1 MSAQAKDVLTGTDV
15 TVWLDGD
22 EVGVWASLE
31 ANITINYEDVN
42 IGRDVDRKFLSF
54 QGDGSLNYQATNSL
68 TVEMFNKIKSNPD
81 VRFTIEGELTRGST
95 GEKEAY
101 SIPGVTFDSIPLA
114 TWSKNEVI
122 TKEMSFRFPPSQIIT
137 TSTID

>member
-1 MSAQAKDVLTGTDV
+1 MTAQAKDVLTGTDV
-15 TVWLDGD
+15 TVWLDGE

-31 ANITINYEDVN
+31 ANVTMNYDDVN
-42 IGRDVDRKFLSF
+42 IGQDVDRKFLSF
-54 QGDGSLNYQATNSL
+54 QGDGSLNYQATNSM

-81 VRFTIEGELTRGST
+81 VRFTIEGELTRAST

-114 TWSKNEVI
+114 TWSKNEIVS
-122 TKEMSFRFPPSQIIT
+122 KEMSFRFPPSQIVT

>member
-1 MSAQAKDVLTGTDV
+1 MTAQAKDVLTGTDV
-15 TVWLDGD
+15 TVWLDGE

-31 ANITINYEDVN
+31 ANVTMNYDDVN
-42 IGRDVDRKFLSF
+42 IGQDVDRKFLSF
-54 QGDGSLNYQATNSL
+54 QGDGSLNYQAANSM
-68 TVEMFNKIKSNPD
+68 TVEMFNKIKNNPD
-81 VRFTIEGELTRGST
+81 VRFTIEGELTRRST

-114 TWSKNEVI
+114 TWSKNEIVS
-122 TKEMSFRFPPSQIIT
+122 KEMSFRFPPSQIVT

>member
-1 MSAQAKDVLTGTDV
+1 MTAQAKDVLTGTDV
-15 TVWLDGD
+15 TVWLNGE

-101 SIPGVTFDSIPLA
+101 SIPGVTFDNIPLA
-114 TWSKNEVI
+114 TWSKNEVV
-122 TKEMSFRFPPSQIIT
+122 TKEMPFRFPPSQMVT

>member
-1 MSAQAKDVLTGTDV
+1 MTAQAKDVLTGTDV
-15 TVWLDGD
+15 TVWLDGE

-31 ANITINYEDVN
+31 ANVTMNYDDVN
-42 IGRDVDRKFLSF
+42 IGQDVDRKFLSF
-54 QGDGSLNYQATNSL
+54 QGDGSLNYQATNSM
-68 TVEMFNKIKSNPD
+68 TVEMFNKIKNNPD
-81 VRFTIEGELTRGST
+81 VRFTIEGELTRHST

-114 TWSKNEVI
+114 TWSKNEIVL
-122 TKEMSFRFPPSQIIT
+122 KEMSFRFPPSQIVT

>member
-1 MSAQAKDVLTGTDV
+1 MTAQAKDVLTGTDV
-15 TVWLDGD
+15 TVWLNGE

-114 TWSKNEVI
+114 TWSKNEVV
-122 TKEMSFRFPPSQIIT
+122 TKEMSFRFPPSQMVT

>member
-1 MSAQAKDVLTGTDV
+1 MTAEAKDVLTGTDV
-15 TVWLDGD
+15 TVWLNGE

-114 TWSKNEVI
+114 TWSKNEVV
-122 TKEMSFRFPPSQIIT
+122 TKEMSFRFPPSQMVT

>member
-1 MSAQAKDVLTGTDV
+1 MTAQAKDVLTGTDV

-114 TWSKNEVI
+114 TWSKNEVV
-122 TKEMSFRFPPSQIIT
+122 TKEMSFRFPPSQMVT